1 VVEKTQDK
9 ITPVASRS
17 RGTNIMNQQQ
27 QLEKYAE
34 MVKQYSKTLDLSSP
48 NMLEKFHIAIDN
60 SKKYTELIPESAK
73 VLDIGSGV
81 GLPGIPLA
89 ILRPDLE
96 ITLCE
101 IRQKR
106 AAFLERVVSTVNI
119 MNAEVL
125 HGDVKQLKS
134 HNFNAV
140 TAQSV
145 GTLAHLYKLCQNAL
159 TTTWVII
166 SNKGEKL
173 EQEIAEIQKI
183 TNILSFKTE
192 KLAENAIIVIVYGGQ
207 E

>member
-1 VVEKTQDK
+1 
-9 ITPVASRS
+9 
-17 RGTNIMNQQQ
+17 MNQQQ

-34 MVKQYSKTLDLSSP
+34 LVKQYSKTLDLSSP
-48 NMLEKFHIAIDN
+48 KMLEKFHIAIDN
-60 SKKYTELIPESAK
+60 SKKYAELMPESAN

-89 ILRPDLE
+89 ILRPDTT

-106 AAFLERVVSTVNI
+106 AAFLERVVSTANI
-119 MNAEVL
+119 GNARIF
-125 HGDVKQLKS
+125 HGDVKQMTTQT
-134 HNFNAV
+134 FNAV

-145 GTLAHLYKLCQNAL
+145 GTLAHLYKLCKNAL
-159 TTTWVII
+159 TPTWVIM

-173 EQEIAEIQKI
+173 EQEIAEIQKM
-183 TNILSFKTE
+183 TSILSFKTE
-192 KLAENAIIVIVYGGQ
+192 KLDDNATIVIVYGGQ